1 MIKKKTTSENRRI
14 LQIAVPSIISNITVP
29 LLGLIDVTIVGH
41 LGSPAYIGA
50 IAVGGM
56 LFNIIYWIFGFLRMG
71 TSGMTSQAYGQH
83 DLNEINRLLIRSV
96 GVGLFIAV
104 CLLILQYP
112 ILHLAFTLIQTTE
125 EVKQLAMTYFYICIW
140 GAPAMLGL
148 YGFAGWFIGMQNSRF
163 PMYIAI
169 TQNIVNIIASLSFVY
184 LLDMKVA
191 GVATGTLIAQYA
203 GFFMAILLYMRYYS
217 TLRKRII
224 WKDIIQKQAMYRFF
238 QVNRDI
244 FFRTLCLVI
253 VTMFFTDAAVH
264 AFLLYHGRLC
274 LCRRSI
280 GRTLYRCTKSNG
292 SPQYSKPSL
301 RLGHR
306 TICCIHPFIRNR
318 WKRVSRVTD
327 K

>member
-1 MIKKKTTSENRRI
+1 MINKKTTSENRRI

-96 GVGLFIAV
+96 GVGLFIAL

-112 ILHLAFTLIQTTE
+112 ILNAAFTLIQTTE
-125 EVKQLAMTYFYICIW
+125 EVKQLATTYFYICIW

-191 GVATGTLIAQYA
+191 ESPPEPLSHSMQVSLWPYYCICVITARSENV
-203 GFFMAILLYMRYYS
+203 LYGKIS
-217 TLRKRII
+217 
-224 WKDIIQKQAMYRFF
+224 YRSR
-238 QVNRDI
+238 Q
-244 FFRTLCLVI
+244 
-253 VTMFFTDAAVH
+253 
-264 AFLLYHGRLC
+264 
-274 LCRRSI
+274 
-280 GRTLYRCTKSNG
+280 CT
-292 SPQYSKPSL
+292 
-301 RLGHR
+301 
-306 TICCIHPFIRNR
+306 
-318 WKRVSRVTD
+318 VSSG
-327 K
+327 